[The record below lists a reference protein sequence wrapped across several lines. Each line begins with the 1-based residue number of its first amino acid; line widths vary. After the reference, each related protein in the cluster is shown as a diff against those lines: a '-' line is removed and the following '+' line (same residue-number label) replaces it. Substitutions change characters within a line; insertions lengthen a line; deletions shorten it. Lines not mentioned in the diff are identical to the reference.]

1 MGSTGGDQSEN
12 GADPLSQLLIWGG
25 SELAGDE
32 PSGGEAESEPVASSP
47 PGAVQVAGDE
57 PSSGPPE
64 VASGPRDGVSAA
76 PEGASTPPEAP
87 QGASGPPGTPE
98 GDWTPPATTWEAPA
112 AGWAPPGA
120 GWAAYA
126 ENPYQ
131 QQDYQQQD
139 YQQQDYQQQ
148 DYQQQDYQQ
157 QGYAQQGYGTGQP
170 GQPVWPQPNW
180 PQSRWPYQWS
190 YPEPP
195 KPKAPKRPPRSAPG
209 WLGVAVVAALVG
221 ALAGSSLV
229 AVFANRAPQT
239 IVREYFPTKAGKVQ
253 VGDVQSIL
261 ASVLPAVV
269 SIDTSSF
276 RVIGNLGGYAQGAGT
291 GMIIEPSGVILTNNH
306 VVAGAQSVTVTLYGQ
321 TKRFPA
327 KIIGVDA
334 QKDIA
339 LVQVEGAGDSL
350 PVVDLGN
357 SDAAQQG
364 DGVLAIGNA
373 LALAGG
379 PTVTEGIVSALN
391 RSLTATT
398 DAGTTEN
405 LIGLIQTDAPI
416 NPGNSG
422 GPLVNSSGQVV
433 AMNTAVATSSGG
445 NAPAQNVGF
454 AIAVDEIRTVVAQI
468 LHHPIEP

>member
-1 MGSTGGDQSEN
+1 VGSTGGDESEN
-12 GADPLSQLLIWGG
+12 GTDPLSQLLSWGG

-32 PSGGEAESEPVASSP
+32 PS
-47 PGAVQVAGDE
+47 
-57 PSSGPPE
+57 SGPPE
-64 VASGPRDGVSAA
+64 
-76 PEGASTPPEAP
+76 GASAPTEAP
-87 QGASGPPGTPE
+87 QGASEFPGTPE
-98 GDWTPPATTWEAPA
+98 GNWAPPATTWEAPA
-112 AGWAPPGA
+112 ADWAPPGA
-120 GWAAYA
+120 GRAAYA

-131 QQDYQQQD
+131 QQGYA
-139 YQQQDYQQQ
+139 
-148 DYQQQDYQQ
+148 Q
-157 QGYAQQGYGTGQP
+157 QGYQQQGYGTGQAD
-170 GQPVWPQPNW
+170 QPVWPQPNW
-180 PQSRWPYQWS
+180 PQSRWPYQWT

-195 KPKAPKRPPRSAPG
+195 KPKAPKQPPRSVPG

-321 TKRFPA
+321 IKRFPA

-350 PVVDLGN
+350 PVVHLGN
-357 SDAAQQG
+357 SNAAQQG